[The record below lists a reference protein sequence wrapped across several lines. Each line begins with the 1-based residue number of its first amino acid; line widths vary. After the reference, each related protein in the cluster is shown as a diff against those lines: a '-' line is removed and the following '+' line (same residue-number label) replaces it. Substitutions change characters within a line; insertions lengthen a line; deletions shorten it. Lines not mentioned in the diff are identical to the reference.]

1 MNRVTKRDRCF
12 ALFWYKNEWDAKKA
26 VKKLNVM
33 NGREENFG
41 GNVY

>member
-1 MNRVTKRDRCF
+1 MNRVTKGDRCF

-26 VKKLNVM
+26 VKKLNELM
-33 NGREENFG
+33 GEDNFG